1 MRRIMGEG
9 ERGIFRRTYRTDKC
23 CLHSSLI
30 AIQNPPRYVK
40 SMNPALTTLP
50 STDPAQILRFRDR
63 QYSAELIATA
73 LLHFDFFTWLHQ
85 HPQSDTAALCVQFSF
100 APRPADVL
108 LTLCRASGF
117 ITTQDDRHQLT
128 ALASEHLIKGS
139 PWFLGPYYEPI
150 RDTPI
155 VQGFLKVLRTG
166 KPANW
171 QAKSDAKD
179 WHESMLDPE
188 FARGFTELMNSRG
201 MIFGQYLARAVK
213 PLLSER
219 RHLLDVGGG
228 SGIYSATMVAANDQ
242 LTATVLEQAPVD
254 AIVRSEIS
262 RHGLEDRV
270 KVVAGDMF
278 SLDWPQADM
287 VLLSNVLHDWDVAEA
302 KALLVKAAS
311 ALPAGGLLLIH
322 DAFINDAK
330 TGPLPVAEYSA
341 LLMNITQGKCYSR
354 DEYAEML
361 TDTGF
366 KPGSYQDTIAG
377 RGFMFAHKL

>member
-1 MRRIMGEG
+1 
-9 ERGIFRRTYRTDKC
+9 
-23 CLHSSLI
+23 
-30 AIQNPPRYVK
+30 
-40 SMNPALTTLP
+40 MNPALTTLP

-73 LLHFDFFTWLHQ
+73 LLHFDFFSWLQ
-85 HPQSDTAALCVQFSF
+85 NHPHADSAAICAQFGF

-128 ALASEHLIKGS
+128 ALAAEHLVQGS

-213 PLLSER
+213 PLLGER

-262 RHGLEDRV
+262 RHGLDDRV

-287 VLLSNVLHDWDVAEA
+287 VLLSNVLHDWDIAEA

-361 TDTGF
+361 ADTGF
-366 KPGSYQDTIAG
+366 KPGSYQDTIAD